1 MVINVGLIKK
11 DASQNMAELGMGDIT
26 HSSQVSTTITFYHS
40 KCRPYVYNV
49 IMRVCELMLV
59 GIVSCQK

>member
-26 HSSQVSTTITFYHS
+26 HSSQVSTTFYHS

-49 IMRVCELMLV
+49 ITRVCELMLV